1 MSIIKNYNYILNSI
15 QSVSK
20 ETKLIVVTKNQQIDN
35 INLLINLNH
44 CHFGE
49 NRVQEASS
57 KWKHL
62 ISNPN
67 FKLHLI
73 GKLQSNKAR
82 DAFEIFHYIHTL
94 DNEKLA
100 KIFSK
105 LESNSIKK
113 IKYFI
118 QVNIG
123 NEPQKNGI
131 AVDKVDQFMKYC
143 TNDLKL
149 NIVGLMCIPPV
160 GVDSNM
166 YFKKLADF
174 AKANNLKELSMGM
187 SNDYECAIKNGST
200 FIRVGT
206 AIFKEINWKDF
217 TEGKHKNME
226 LDNF

>member
-1 MSIIKNYNYILNSI
+1 MVLNNYTKILNSVKI
-15 QSVSK
+15 LSENV
-20 ETKLIVVTKNQQIDN
+20 KLIVVTKNQN
-35 INLLINLNH
+35 INKINYIIEKEH
-44 CHFGE
+44 EHFGE
-49 NRVQEASS
+49 NRVQEAIL
-57 KWKHL
+57 KWKNL
-62 ISNPN
+62 ISTNYKL
-67 FKLHLI
+67 KLHLI
-73 GKLQSNKAR
+73 GKLQSNKAK

-100 KIFSK
+100 QIFSK
-105 LESNSIKK
+105 LETNSIKK

-131 AVDKVDQFMKYC
+131 AVDKVDQFIKYC

-160 GVDSNM
+160 GVDSNQ

-187 SNDYECAIKNGST
+187 SNDYECAIKNGAT
-200 FIRVGT
+200 FIRVGSK
-206 AIFKEINWKDF
+206 IFSEV
-217 TEGKHKNME
+217 
-226 LDNF
+226 